1 MVFVRMSCR
10 LDKRQSRCTR
20 RFCVRVQSKHWR
32 PYTGSQKV
40 AIENPDTSAIAAT
53 AATPQN
59 PTHQQHRHQQ
69 ATSST
74 KKRIAML
81 HQISNQLLLSSLLVL
96 LARVD
101 GFVPLSSA
109 GRHGRSSSTSIY
121 SSDYSRS
128 TGGQQQG
135 QQQQQVRAGENAPQ
149 FMSQADESRKVCFTI
164 TQEQLWIRIVD
175 ERFITRNDDVCSFS
189 VIVPLTLGLFPR
201 PPPSDCCRG

>member
-1 MVFVRMSCR
+1 MAAGQTSVPVHKTFLCASTIN
-10 LDKRQSRCTR
+10 SGG
-20 RFCVRVQSKHWR
+20 

-101 GFVPLSSA
+101 GFVPLST
-109 GRHGRSSSTSIY
+109 GRHSPSSSTSIY

-149 FMSQADESRKVCFTI
+149 FMSQADESRKVCYDNPRT
-164 TQEQLWIRIVD
+164 TVD
-175 ERFITRNDDVCSFS
+175 SACRREVHHSQRGDVCSLS

-201 PPPSDCCRG
+201 PPPSDCCRGWN